1 MRACIA
7 CKQCLIFF
15 FIILSRSEVL
25 ERLGIDISADGHE
38 MRYILDHLAD
48 DSSKTTGAKALSVDT
63 FVRPGLG
70 CI

>member
-1 MRACIA
+1 MVT
-7 CKQCLIFF
+7 
-15 FIILSRSEVL
+15 ILRTHVL